1 VVTVVQVAGS
11 ASEHSYLNC
20 GHTDAQAVLCRMQRI
35 ARTHSLTIKCGNFF
49 YKNPKMEISH
59 NIEFGMNKNL

>member
-1 VVTVVQVAGS
+1 
-11 ASEHSYLNC
+11 
-20 GHTDAQAVLCRMQRI
+20 MQRI

-59 NIEFGMNKNL
+59 NIEFGMNKNLWC